1 MLHLKIITPRKVVID
16 RQVDSVSVPSVN
28 GELTIL
34 SHHTN
39 LFSLLKEGIIKI
51 KKGGDENFLAVGGGY
66 LRTDGELLN
75 ILVSR
80 AYGQSEINERLT
92 ERAIDEAK
100 KILSQS
106 KNATEKAEATTL
118 LRRSIIDSKLLK
130 KRRSRPI

>member
-34 SHHTN
+34 PHHTN

-51 KKGGDENFLAVGGGY
+51 KKGGDEDFLAVGGGY

-80 AYGQSEINERLT
+80 AYGQSEINQNLT
-92 ERAIDEAK
+92 DKAIEEAK

-106 KNATEKAEATTL
+106 KNAADKAEATTL
-118 LRRSIIDSKLLK
+118 LRRSLIDSKLLK
-130 KRRSRPI
+130 KRRARTI